1 MRAVMLVQAACRRF
15 MNRRVYRKAWKC
27 VVQMQARNR
36 GHAVRTLFSRIMS
49 YTRVMK
55 EGAIFLK
62 FARSSP
68 PHDRFVWLSNDLH
81 TVCWCHPD
89 RPTKF
94 HSMSL
99 KDCTEIADGATTK
112 TFLRSAHKKGNS
124 SENDSAD
131 NIMRTSSL
139 RLKLIPSLKKDF
151 DQILHPSDSFS
162 CVHNANLAIG
172 EQCCLSVVSKKRTL
186 DLVATSGRVR
196 DDWLWGLRMLLHHW
210 TGTSDL
216 ANVHS
221 QRKMLGVDEEF
232 CEQNRFKAVDILGDE
247 YVEYEFEVQRVDAGM
262 GIALDAA
269 SNVIVEVTP
278 GSAGEIG
285 GLLQG
290 DLVTVV
296 DGTAVTV
303 IDDGY
308 AMPRC
313 AVPAAID
320 PSSKFIHITV
330 FRTFT
335 ESARDESARNDDE

>member
-1 MRAVMLVQAACRRF
+1 
-15 MNRRVYRKAWKC
+15 
-27 VVQMQARNR
+27 
-36 GHAVRTLFSRIMS
+36 
-49 YTRVMK
+49 
-55 EGAIFLK
+55 
-62 FARSSP
+62 
-68 PHDRFVWLSNDLH
+68 
-81 TVCWCHPD
+81 
-89 RPTKF
+89 
-94 HSMSL
+94 
-99 KDCTEIADGATTK
+99 
-112 TFLRSAHKKGNS
+112 
-124 SENDSAD
+124 
-131 NIMRTSSL
+131 
-139 RLKLIPSLKKDF
+139 
-151 DQILHPSDSFS
+151 
-162 CVHNANLAIG
+162 
-172 EQCCLSVVSKKRTL
+172 
-186 DLVATSGRVR
+186 
-196 DDWLWGLRMLLHHW
+196 MLLHHW

-247 YVEYEFEVQRVDAGM
+247 YVEYEFEVQRVDAGR